1 MTIIVGIDGSAASE
15 HALDWADGEA
25 RRRSTPLHLVHG
37 WTYAVGGHAAV
48 AETLELLAEA
58 SANLVDRTVALA
70 RAAAPGLDVD
80 GIAVP
85 LPPAR
90 ALVDASTGAELVVVG
105 SRGHGTLAS
114 LALGSVADACIRH
127 AAAPVAVIRPEAVEH
142 GDRIVVGI
150 DGSEPARR
158 AMQWAAR
165 EAALRH
171 VPLTVLHAWHPEYAT
186 DISAMAGALDE
197 SELEQEAKVVLDE
210 ATADCGA
217 TDGLLVRDV
226 AGNALV
232 EASGSAALLVVGSR
246 GRGGF
251 AGLLLGSVSRRC
263 AHHADCPLVVV
274 RSTTP

>member
-1 MTIIVGIDGSAASE
+1 
-15 HALDWADGEA
+15 
-25 RRRSTPLHLVHG
+25 
-37 WTYAVGGHAAV
+37 
-48 AETLELLAEA
+48 
-58 SANLVDRTVALA
+58 
-70 RAAAPGLDVD
+70 
-80 GIAVP
+80 
-85 LPPAR
+85 
-90 ALVDASTGAELVVVG
+90 
-105 SRGHGTLAS
+105 
-114 LALGSVADACIRH
+114 
-127 AAAPVAVIRPEAVEH
+127 
-142 GDRIVVGI
+142 
-150 DGSEPARR
+150 
-158 AMQWAAR
+158 
-165 EAALRH
+165 
-171 VPLTVLHAWHPEYAT
+171 
-186 DISAMAGALDE
+186 MAGALDE